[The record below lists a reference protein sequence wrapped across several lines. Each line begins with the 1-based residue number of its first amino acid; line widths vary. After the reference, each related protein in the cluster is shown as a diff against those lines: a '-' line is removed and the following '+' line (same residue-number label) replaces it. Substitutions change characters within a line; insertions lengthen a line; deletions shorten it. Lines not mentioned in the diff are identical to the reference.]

1 MLRPLI
7 RCPGASPPRIS
18 FRVVSSTPPAWAVD
32 AEGDISADDLVEQ
45 ARQDTGL
52 SGFGDLSFRE
62 GLRVYVDAL
71 NREASLNRLGAIM
84 ARGEIVRMLSNRL
97 RFARDLKRHPEILE
111 EELERPIVIL
121 GLARTGTTK
130 LQRTISADPSVQRLE
145 LWRLLSPAPWPVGL
159 DGEDPRIAL
168 AEVLEAE
175 LSARFP
181 EVIAAHALEAREPD
195 EETLL
200 LELTFSAMTRG
211 QVQAYRTPSYVQWL
225 AGRSKREAY
234 GYLRMLLQYLQW
246 QDGGGRGRPWIMK
259 TPLHLGELPTLLET
273 FPDALVVHCH
283 RDPVQA
289 IPSVAS
295 LVELARRVRSDDVD
309 PLEVGSEMLDRFS
322 SLIRRALEARQSLP
336 AERFIDLSFRAIVSD
351 VKAVI
356 AEIYSRTGRQLSTE
370 AVAAFDAYESRRPA
384 HHFGRNVYTAERYG
398 LDEPRIKAAFAPYYD
413 AFPDL
418 LT

>member
-1 MLRPLI
+1 MNW
-7 RCPGASPPRIS
+7 
-18 FRVVSSTPPAWAVD
+18 TPPAWAVD
-32 AEGDISADDLVEQ
+32 AEGEISADDLVEQ

-52 SGFGDLSFRE
+52 SEFGDLSFRE

-71 NREASLNRLGAIM
+71 NREASLNRLGTIM
-84 ARGEIVRMLSNRL
+84 ARSEIVRMLSNRL
-97 RFARDLKRHPEILE
+97 RFARDLQRHPEILE

-130 LQRTISADPSVQRLE
+130 LQRTISADPGVQRLE
-145 LWRLLSPAPWPVGL
+145 LWRLLNPAPWPAAGR

-168 AEVLEAE
+168 AELLEAE

-181 EVIAAHALEAREPD
+181 DVMAAHALEAHEPD

-225 AGRSKREAY
+225 AGRSKGEAY

-322 SLIRRALEARQSLP
+322 SLIRHALEARESLP

-356 AEIYSRTGRQLSTE
+356 AEIYSRTGRRLTAE
-370 AVAAFDAYESRRPA
+370 ALAAFDAYESRRPA
-384 HHFGRNVYTAERYG
+384 HHFGRHVYTAERYG
-398 LDEPRIKAAFAPYYD
+398 LDEPRIRVAFAPYYE

-418 LT
+418 LA